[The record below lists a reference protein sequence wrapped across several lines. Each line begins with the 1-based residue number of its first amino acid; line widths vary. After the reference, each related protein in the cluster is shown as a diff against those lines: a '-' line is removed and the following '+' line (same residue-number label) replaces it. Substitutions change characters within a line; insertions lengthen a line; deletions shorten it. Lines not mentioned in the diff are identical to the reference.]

1 MKNNP
6 LRMNLPSLDNL
17 FTTQEERDNPKIL
30 KIGDLSID
38 LIHDFPNH
46 PFKITDNEEMYDMV
60 ESVSKSGVIMPAIVR
75 KESNDNYTM
84 IAGHRRKHAAKLAGL
99 KRIPCIIMNL
109 TDDEATILM
118 VDTNINQRR
127 KMLLSEKAFAYKM
140 KLDAIKHQGKKEDET
155 SRLIGEKLKK
165 IFSADIIGKE
175 VGESARTIQ
184 RYVRLTYLIPELLEL
199 VDKEING
206 MGLYP
211 AVEISYISQENQKLI
226 YESFKYNDATASM
239 SQAKQLRKLDE
250 SNKLTN
256 KKIIEIMQQQ
266 KPNQR
271 EQFKTSYDNIRK
283 FFPNN
288 YTNAQI
294 DKKILELLELY
305 YKQWNHLWAYFLEV
319 IIICE

>member
-60 ESVSKSGVIMPAIVR
+60 ESVSNRGVIMPAIVR

-99 KRIPCIIMNL
+99 KRIPCIVMNL

-199 VDKEING
+199 VDKETNG

-305 YKQWNHLWAYFLEV
+305 YKQWNQQV
-319 IIICE
+319 

>member
-6 LRMNLPSLDNL
+6 LKMNLPSLDNL

-60 ESVSKSGVIMPAIVR
+60 ESVSKRGVIMPAIVR

-199 VDKEING
+199 VDKETNG

-239 SQAKQLRKLDE
+239 SQAKQLRKLNE

-305 YKQWNHLWAYFLEV
+305 YKQWNQQV
-319 IIICE
+319 

>member
-60 ESVSKSGVIMPAIVR
+60 ESVSKRVVIMPAIVR

-199 VDKEING
+199 VDKETNG

-239 SQAKQLRKLDE
+239 SQSKQLRKLNE

-305 YKQWNHLWAYFLEV
+305 YKQWNQQV
-319 IIICE
+319 

>member
-60 ESVSKSGVIMPAIVR
+60 ESVSKRGVIMPAIVR

-199 VDKEING
+199 VDKETNG

-239 SQAKQLRKLDE
+239 SQAKQLRKLNE

-283 FFPNN
+283 IFPNN

-305 YKQWNHLWAYFLEV
+305 YKQWNQQV
-319 IIICE
+319 

>member
-60 ESVSKSGVIMPAIVR
+60 ESVSKRGVIMPAIVR

-140 KLDAIKHQGKKEDET
+140 KLDAIKHQGKKDDET

-305 YKQWNHLWAYFLEV
+305 YKQWNQQV
-319 IIICE
+319 

>member
-60 ESVSKSGVIMPAIVR
+60 ESVSKRVVIMPAIVR

-199 VDKEING
+199 VDKETNG

-239 SQAKQLRKLDE
+239 SQAKQLRKLNE

-305 YKQWNHLWAYFLEV
+305 YKQWNQQV
-319 IIICE
+319 

>member
-6 LRMNLPSLDNL
+6 LKMNLPSLDNL
-17 FTTQEERDNPKIL
+17 FTTQEERDNSKIL

-60 ESVSKSGVIMPAIVR
+60 ESVSNRGVIMPAIVR

-99 KRIPCIIMNL
+99 KRIPCIVMNL

-199 VDKEING
+199 VDKETNG

-250 SNKLTN
+250 NNKLTN

-305 YKQWNHLWAYFLEV
+305 YKQWNQQV
-319 IIICE
+319 

>member
-46 PFKITDNEEMYDMV
+46 PFKITDNEEMYYMV
-60 ESVSKSGVIMPAIVR
+60 ESVSKRVVIMPAIVR

-127 KMLLSEKAFAYKM
+127 KMLLSEKAFTYKM

-199 VDKEING
+199 VDKETNG

-239 SQAKQLRKLDE
+239 SQAKQLRKLNE

-305 YKQWNHLWAYFLEV
+305 YKQWNQQV
-319 IIICE
+319 

>member
-1 MKNNP
+1 
-6 LRMNLPSLDNL
+6 MNLPSLDNL

-60 ESVSKSGVIMPAIVR
+60 ESVSKRGVIMPAIVR

-140 KLDAIKHQGKKEDET
+140 KLEAMKHQGERVDLTCAQVGHKSDGRK
-155 SRLIGEKLKK
+155 SR
-165 IFSADIIGKE
+165 DILAE
-175 VGESARTIQ
+175 QVGQSKNQIQRFIRTIQ

-199 VDKEING
+199 VDKETNG

-239 SQAKQLRKLDE
+239 SQAKQLRKLNE

-305 YKQWNHLWAYFLEV
+305 YKQWNQQV
-319 IIICE
+319 

>member
-46 PFKITDNEEMYDMV
+46 PFKVIDNEEMYDLV
-60 ESVSKSGVIMPAIVR
+60 ESVSNRGVIMPAIVR

-84 IAGHRRKHAAKLAGL
+84 IAGHRRKHAAELAGL
-99 KRIPCIIMNL
+99 KRIPCIVMNL

-199 VDKEING
+199 VDKETNG

-239 SQAKQLRKLDE
+239 SQAKQLRKLNE

-305 YKQWNHLWAYFLEV
+305 YKQWNQQV
-319 IIICE
+319 

>member
-60 ESVSKSGVIMPAIVR
+60 ESVSKRGVIMPAIVR

-199 VDKEING
+199 VDKETNG

-226 YESFKYNDATASM
+226 Y
-239 SQAKQLRKLDE
+239 
-250 SNKLTN
+250 
-256 KKIIEIMQQQ
+256 
-266 KPNQR
+266 
-271 EQFKTSYDNIRK
+271 
-283 FFPNN
+283 
-288 YTNAQI
+288 
-294 DKKILELLELY
+294 
-305 YKQWNHLWAYFLEV
+305 
-319 IIICE
+319 